1 MPVTVVAT
9 VGSASAN
16 SYLTVADADTL
27 LNLRLGVDLW
37 TAASTDDKGRALIMA
52 TRDIDSNRFRGWKID
67 SAQALEFPRT
77 EQTVA
82 STSIPPEVLN
92 ACAEQAL
99 WIIQHSSTGGRS
111 ERQQLASQGVSSY
124 TVGSLSE
131 TLRGG
136 FDRGG
141 LCPEGIKY
149 LRSWISR
156 TGRLVGPRDESIYE
170 ARNGWTSGPFSP

>member
-1 MPVTVVAT
+1 MAVTVVAT
-9 VGSASAN
+9 VGSATAN

-27 LNLRLGVDLW
+27 LNLRLGIDLW

-52 TRDIDSNRFRGWKID
+52 TRDIDSNRFHGYKVD
-67 SAQALEFPRT
+67 SAQALEFPRSG
-77 EQTVA
+77 QSVA

-99 WIIQHSSTGGRS
+99 WNIQHASTGGRS
-111 ERQQLASQGVSSY
+111 DRQQLAAQGVSSY

-136 FDRGG
+136 YAMGS
-141 LCPEGIKY
+141 LCPESSKFIRG
-149 LRSWISR
+149 WVTR
-156 TGRLVGPRDESIYE
+156 TGHLIGPRDQSVYDYGS
-170 ARNGWTSGPFSP
+170 GWTSGPFS